1 MSIYVSGIG
10 AVSAAGND
18 IREISERIRAGKT
31 ALHEPRRLRTRLK
44 VPEGEAGLSDIDL
57 KKELGIG
64 GIMSRT
70 ALLGLKAAKEAL
82 DDFAA
87 RTGVRKPSGAVFIS
101 GTSVGGMDL
110 SEVFWENHRGDLSGG
125 DVRLLKMH
133 SPGAVT
139 QAMDEWLVSRG
150 LMDEPALAGTV
161 STACSAAGN
170 TIMTGARMLQAGLAD
185 VALVGGT
192 DSLCRFTMNGFHALH
207 ILDSDICRPFDET
220 RAGLNLGEGAG
231 YLVLTTSGPEGAYCR
246 LTGWGNANEAYHQT
260 ASTPEGAGPGMAME
274 AALSEA
280 GLEPSDIDFINTHGT
295 GTLSNDAAELNAM
308 RRVFGNNVPP
318 FSSLKNIIGHTLGAS
333 EGIEAAWVCSMMES
347 RRNGFRN
354 VMSSAFGFS
363 GNCVSLIFSE

>member
-1 MSIYVSGIG
+1 MSIYVCGIG

-18 IREISERIRAGKT
+18 IREISERVRAGKT
-31 ALHEPRRLRTRLK
+31 AVHEVQRLRTKLK
-44 VPEGEAGLSDIDL
+44 VPAGEVGLSDIDL
-57 KKELGIG
+57 KKELGID

-87 RTGVRKPSGAVFIS
+87 RTGGRKPSGAVFIS

-110 SEVFWENHRGDLSGG
+110 SEIFWENHRGDLSGG

-133 SPGAVT
+133 APGAVT
-139 QAMDEWLVSRG
+139 KAMDEWLVSRG
-150 LMDEPALAGTV
+150 LMEETALAGTV

-170 TIMTGARMLQAGLAD
+170 AIMTGARMLQAGLAD
-185 VALVGGT
+185 IALVGGT
-192 DSLCRFTMNGFHALH
+192 DSLCRFTMNGFQSLH
-207 ILDSDICRPFDET
+207 ILDSDVCRPFDET

-231 YLVLTTSGPEGAYCR
+231 YLVLTTSPEGSYCR

-280 GLEPSDIDFINTHGT
+280 GLKPSDIDFINTHGT
-295 GTLSNDAAELNAM
+295 GTLSNDGAEVNAM
-308 RRVFGNNVPP
+308 KRVFGDSIPP

-333 EGIEAAWVCSMMES
+333 EGIEAAWVCSMMGN
-347 RRNGFRN
+347 RLNGFRN